1 MSNFNSVHNRLI
13 QKNFKTLENEDVERE
28 GFSLYV
34 NDTISVFLKQIHT
47 ELELENIKLYSNQI
61 RLILLEQSKNIYN
74 SYLIICVDKEMDYE
88 KFYMI
93 ERNNIVLRK
102 YVVRDKNDLNR
113 IPFLDNT
120 VDGDGDNP
128 ETLQETEYT
137 EEVKR
142 VLSLLEQYD
151 GKNIKLKDNQIE
163 GIVNYLMQGM
173 DIDYEY

>member
-1 MSNFNSVHNRLI
+1 M
-13 QKNFKTLENEDVERE
+13 
-28 GFSLYV
+28 
-34 NDTISVFLKQIHT
+34 
-47 ELELENIKLYSNQI
+47 
-61 RLILLEQSKNIYN
+61 
-74 SYLIICVDKEMDYE
+74 
-88 KFYMI
+88 
-93 ERNNIVLRK
+93 LRK